1 MFLPRRMQC
10 AAVGNHK
17 STSNYLTN
25 AQMNAAKDFEKID
38 KVNWRQKKFSAT
50 WKRVFKRTST
60 GETQKEKKRCFNGSS
75 LEQIQTMYVR
85 CYAFTVHFMFDL

>member
-38 KVNWRQKKFSAT
+38 KVNWREKNSQPHGKGCSSARAREKLKK
-50 WKRVFKRTST
+50 K
-60 GETQKEKKRCFNGSS
+60 KKRCFNGSS

-85 CYAFTVHFMFDL
+85 CYAFTVHCLLA

>member
-38 KVNWRQKKFSAT
+38 KVNWREKNSQPHGKGCSSARAREKLKK
-50 WKRVFKRTST
+50 
-60 GETQKEKKRCFNGSS
+60 KKKGASMAHHWNKYRRCMSGVM
-75 LEQIQTMYVR
+75 LLQCIV
-85 CYAFTVHFMFDL
+85 C